1 MADDDSLASLPHVF
15 DVGIQGALGDIAV
28 LRLPTRDLLL
38 FTDKDYSTIP
48 GLTGIVYTRFVPGNL
63 VGPGLGLFVASVA
76 VSLYPAWRAAR
87 LDPTAAL
94 RHAWSWRTLKV
105 RNPRNASQASIGPAM
120 LPPRV
125 RAVRSASA

>member
-1 MADDDSLASLPHVF
+1 MVVYETVVLMLAASI
-15 DVGIQGALGDIAV
+15 VGYAIGAATVQLFGNV
-28 LRLPTRDLLL
+28 GLDLSG
-38 FTDKDYSTIP
+38 FFKDYSTIP

-94 RHAWSWRTLKV
+94 RHA
-105 RNPRNASQASIGPAM
+105 
-120 LPPRV
+120 
-125 RAVRSASA
+125 